1 MIQDAFVNMENML
14 ELMEEPI
21 EVKDIPNALPLM
33 ALHGKI
39 DFRNVSFHYAEDRQI
54 LKNLNFTVNP
64 GQTFAIVSILWCKT
78 RIIIAIY
85 LLIACQH
92 PFKFTSYDVFLGGS
106 YWEWQNNCDAA
117 SFSILWRSRRSYLRW

>member
-39 DFRNVSFHYAEDRQI
+39 DFRNVSFHYTEDRQI

-64 GQTFAIVSILWCKT
+64 GQTFAIVSIL
-78 RIIIAIY
+78 
-85 LLIACQH
+85 LM
-92 PFKFTSYDVFLGGS
+92 
-106 YWEWQNNCDAA
+106 
-117 SFSILWRSRRSYLRW
+117 

>member
-1 MIQDAFVNMENML
+1 MENML

-39 DFRNVSFHYAEDRQI
+39 DFRNVSFNYTEDRQI

-64 GQTFAIVSILWCKT
+64 GQTFAIVSILLMQNLNNNNYLF
-78 RIIIAIY
+78 RLLANARLNLYHMIIFRWV
-85 LLIACQH
+85 LLEVEKQ
-92 PFKFTSYDVFLGGS
+92 L
-106 YWEWQNNCDAA
+106 
-117 SFSILWRSRRSYLRW
+117 